1 MTFSWHLT
9 FMTVKVVFS
18 EETFENQESWQAH
31 YFLFKFFLVIIFIA
45 LYFRSCHLCICPS
58 ISAYTEATMLF
69 SRQSTLDDL
78 DDMPQNI
85 PKTSERARPKLRKMY
100 GLDMSNSSAD
110 SGSSVM
116 SRCWTHHH
124 HIFITF
130 ILTLHTPIRLW
141 VFFLC
146 FDFSIT

>member
-1 MTFSWHLT
+1 
-9 FMTVKVVFS
+9 
-18 EETFENQESWQAH
+18 
-31 YFLFKFFLVIIFIA
+31 
-45 LYFRSCHLCICPS
+45 
-58 ISAYTEATMLF
+58 AYTEATMLF

-116 SRCWTHHH
+116 S
-124 HIFITF
+124 
-130 ILTLHTPIRLW
+130 
-141 VFFLC
+141 
-146 FDFSIT
+146 